1 MAIFTVPGRDIIK
14 VTDTDFINNTPNISS
29 KVHII
34 RLSFDN
40 PNDEKMEWVI
50 NKFYQTNRF
59 IVDNYDIKYYN
70 YYLKRT
76 NLKYYVINTVNIES
90 KLISFYKRN
99 NKVLLDIT
107 ILSQAERLFVLHSAL
122 QDILLNTE
130 VIVISESDYLTVKDI
145 IDKWR
150 GNCIIYDP
158 DYLI

>member
-1 MAIFTVPGRDIIK
+1 MAIFTVPGKDIIK
-14 VTDTDFINNTPNISS
+14 VTDTDFINDTPDISN

-34 RLSFDN
+34 RLSFDT
-40 PNDEKMEWVI
+40 PNDDKMEWVI

-59 IVDNYDIKYYN
+59 IVDNSDIKYYN

-107 ILSQAERLFVLHSAL
+107 VLSQSERLFVLHSAL
-122 QDILLNTE
+122 VDVLQNTE
-130 VIVISESDYLTVKDI
+130 VIIISESDYLTVKNV

-150 GNCIIYDP
+150 GNFFIYDP
-158 DYLI
+158 